1 MIRAGQLR
9 HLLLIEREVVSGR
22 TGRGLPV
29 ESWQTLYAGVW
40 GKVEALA
47 GTQLE
52 VSRQLVATA
61 THKVTIRYHAGV
73 AAQMRLTAQ
82 GGQYG
87 GRHLVVGHVGDG
99 DGKKHDMILT
109 CTEQQSGAT

>member
-1 MIRAGQLR
+1 MIRAGRLR
-9 HLLLIEREVVSGR
+9 HRCVIERLVVLSKGD
-22 TGRGLPV
+22 RGQPV
-29 ESWQTLYAGVW
+29 TSWQPLAGGAW
-40 GKVEALA
+40 ASIEALA

-52 VSRQLVATA
+52 ISRQLVSTA

-73 AAQMRLTAQ
+73 LAQMRLTAQ
-82 GGQYG
+82 GGQYD

-99 DGKKHDMILT
+99 DGKRHDMILT